1 MSDYLENLKKTSFF
15 IEANSFEQ
23 HCLWREFNKKFKWVD
38 ISSGCSLHIGNINN
52 DENMSVWVSFNFVTI
67 FNKVICFWYPTS
79 RFVDHNLI
87 TNFIQD
93 NYPVKWNNNTLYAM
107 TDANNFHLAIN
118 CCKSLNY
125 EIK

>member
-1 MSDYLENLKKTSFF
+1 MFNNLQNLKKTCFF
-15 IEANSFEQ
+15 IEASSFEQ

-52 DENMSVWVSFNFVTI
+52 DENMSVWVSFNFATI

-79 RFVDHNLI
+79 RFVDHDMI
-87 TNFIQD
+87 VNFIQD
-93 NYPVKWNNNTLYAM
+93 NYPVKWNNNSLYAM
-107 TDANNFHLAIN
+107 TDANNFHHVIN
-118 CCKSLNY
+118 HCKPLDD